1 MKQDRDLLPN
11 KTQWKIV
18 AVIALV
24 VVFIGFVFFKIIQ
37 EVA

>member
-1 MKQDRDLLPN
+1 MNKDRDLLPN

-24 VVFIGFVFFKIIQ
+24 VVFIGFVIFKIVQ
-37 EVA
+37 EIL